1 MLMKKTL
8 LSLFAIL
15 MATVAYAG
23 DGTKE
28 NPFTIAEVKT
38 NCPTD
43 GSAINDVYVKGYIV
57 GTAKS
62 GSAFAEEPVNSNL
75 FIADSQTETDA
86 NNCVPVELKKGSN
99 ARTEL
104 NLVDHPDNL
113 GKLIVLCGSITKYF
127 SVPGVKSVTEF
138 SLSGE
143 STNPGDS
150 GSGDEG
156 GNEGGDVDLPTTLSN
171 GSFETW
177 TDGVADGWKS
187 ASTASNGTVT
197 QSAEAHSG
205 TYAAMLANAKTNKR
219 LASSEIALEAGTYT
233 FSFYVKSASSEISGS
248 LKPGYVPVTKEGE
261 SYNVGTY
268 VYGSQFNSITT
279 DWTQISF
286 EFTLNENAIVCLLV
300 MNTKST
306 DTNTY
311 ADLIIDDASLTKK
324 ADSGND
330 DPGTATQTNYIFT
343 KATSLTNGGKY
354 LIGAMV
360 DGVVKVAQ
368 NLPSRSTHGYLKV
381 TNATEK
387 DGKIKM
393 SSLEDVYTISGS
405 NIIDSQ
411 NRYVY
416 QTGTYNSFN
425 VAADAPEGVDWTIT
439 FNGDGTVMIT
449 NDDVQKTI
457 QYDAQHDSYGSYD
470 DVHGIYPALYL
481 LTGTEEVTPEPP
493 VETPISTI
501 AAVQAGEVGLY
512 RIQGTVV
519 ATSSRGALVYDTT
532 GYIYIFDQAISA
544 AVGDKVDVEGTTSDY
559 GGFKQFSANNKYT
572 MTKTGTVTVT
582 HPAAVELD
590 LDAWAAAPVMQYVK
604 LTGNLAISGNYYNV
618 TVDGKTAV
626 GSLVYPTDEIK
637 AKLTEGEVTVYGY
650 AVYVTTSKGTTYVN
664 VVVTSVN
671 GEDVD
676 PGENETPVSTIAA
689 VQAGEAGLYRIQ
701 GTVVATSSRGAL
713 VYDTTGYIYIFDQ
726 AISAAVGDKV
736 DVEGTTSD
744 YGGFKQFSANNKYT
758 MTKTGTATVTHPA
771 AVELDLDAW
780 AAAPVMQYVKL
791 TGNLAISGNYYNV
804 TVDGKTAVGSLVYPT
819 DEIKA
824 KLTEGEVT
832 VFGYAVYIT
841 TSKGTTYVNIIT
853 TSVGTDTVV
862 KGIDADQ
869 KAQEI
874 YDMTGRRVSRMT
886 KGLYIVGGKKI
897 LK

>member
-1 MLMKKTL
+1 MKKTL

-28 NPFTIAEVKT
+28 NHFTIAEVKT

-113 GKLIVLCGSITKYF
+113 GRLVVLCGSITKYF

-138 SLSGE
+138 TLSGE

-261 SYNVGTY
+261 SYSVGTY
-268 VYGSQFNSITT
+268 VYGSQVNSITA

-330 DPGTATQTNYIFT
+330 DPGTTTQTNYIFT

-368 NLPSRSTHGYLKV
+368 NLPSSSTHGYLKV

-493 VETPISTI
+493 VETPVSTI
-501 AAVQAGEVGLY
+501 AAVQAGEVSLY
-512 RIQGTVV
+512 RIQGAVV
-519 ATSSRGALVYDTT
+519 ATSARGALVYDTT

-572 MTKTGTVTVT
+572 MSKTGTATVT

-664 VVVTSVN
+664 
-671 GEDVD
+671 
-676 PGENETPVSTIAA
+676 
-689 VQAGEAGLYRIQ
+689 
-701 GTVVATSSRGAL
+701 
-713 VYDTTGYIYIFDQ
+713 
-726 AISAAVGDKV
+726 
-736 DVEGTTSD
+736 
-744 YGGFKQFSANNKYT
+744 
-758 MTKTGTATVTHPA
+758 
-771 AVELDLDAW
+771 
-780 AAAPVMQYVKL
+780 
-791 TGNLAISGNYYNV
+791 
-804 TVDGKTAVGSLVYPT
+804 
-819 DEIKA
+819 
-824 KLTEGEVT
+824 
-832 VFGYAVYIT
+832 
-841 TSKGTTYVNIIT
+841 IIT
-853 TSVGTDTVV
+853 TSVGTDTAV

>member
-1 MLMKKTL
+1 MKKTL

-99 ARTEL
+99 ARTGL
-104 NLVDHPDNL
+104 NLVDHSDNL
-113 GKLIVLCGSITKYF
+113 GRLVVLCGSITKYF

-268 VYGSQFNSITT
+268 VYGSQVNSITT

-368 NLPSRSTHGYLKV
+368 NLPSSSTHGYLKV

-572 MTKTGTVTVT
+572 MTKTGT
-582 HPAAVELD
+582 
-590 LDAWAAAPVMQYVK
+590 
-604 LTGNLAISGNYYNV
+604 
-618 TVDGKTAV
+618 
-626 GSLVYPTDEIK
+626 
-637 AKLTEGEVTVYGY
+637 
-650 AVYVTTSKGTTYVN
+650 
-664 VVVTSVN
+664 
-671 GEDVD
+671 
-676 PGENETPVSTIAA
+676 
-689 VQAGEAGLYRIQ
+689 
-701 GTVVATSSRGAL
+701 
-713 VYDTTGYIYIFDQ
+713 
-726 AISAAVGDKV
+726 
-736 DVEGTTSD
+736 
-744 YGGFKQFSANNKYT
+744 
-758 MTKTGTATVTHPA
+758 ATVTHPA

>member
-1 MLMKKTL
+1 MKKTL

-113 GKLIVLCGSITKYF
+113 GRLVVLCGSITKYF

-138 SLSGE
+138 TLSGE

-156 GNEGGDVDLPTTLSN
+156 GNEAGDVDLPTTLSN

-205 TYAAMLANAKTNKR
+205 TSAAMLANAKTNKR

-261 SYNVGTY
+261 SYSVGTY
-268 VYGSQFNSITT
+268 VYGSQVNSITT

-330 DPGTATQTNYIFT
+330 DPGTTTQTNYIFT

-368 NLPSRSTHGYLKV
+368 NLPSSSTHGYLKV

-493 VETPISTI
+493 VETPVSTI

-572 MTKTGTVTVT
+572 MTKTGT
-582 HPAAVELD
+582 
-590 LDAWAAAPVMQYVK
+590 
-604 LTGNLAISGNYYNV
+604 
-618 TVDGKTAV
+618 
-626 GSLVYPTDEIK
+626 
-637 AKLTEGEVTVYGY
+637 
-650 AVYVTTSKGTTYVN
+650 
-664 VVVTSVN
+664 
-671 GEDVD
+671 
-676 PGENETPVSTIAA
+676 
-689 VQAGEAGLYRIQ
+689 
-701 GTVVATSSRGAL
+701 
-713 VYDTTGYIYIFDQ
+713 
-726 AISAAVGDKV
+726 
-736 DVEGTTSD
+736 
-744 YGGFKQFSANNKYT
+744 
-758 MTKTGTATVTHPA
+758 ATVTHPA
-771 AVELDLDAW
+771 AIELDLDAW

-853 TSVGTDTVV
+853 TSVGTDTAV
-862 KGIDADQ
+862 KGINAEQ

>member
-1 MLMKKTL
+1 MKKTL

-138 SLSGE
+138 TLSGE

-156 GNEGGDVDLPTTLSN
+156 GNEAGDVDLPTTLSN

-205 TYAAMLANAKTNKR
+205 TSAAMLANAKTNKR

-261 SYNVGTY
+261 SYSVGTY
-268 VYGSQFNSITT
+268 VYGSQVNSITT

-330 DPGTATQTNYIFT
+330 DPGTTTQTNYIFT

-368 NLPSRSTHGYLKV
+368 NLPSSSTHGYLKV

-425 VAADAPEGVDWTIT
+425 VAVEAPEGVDWTIT
-439 FNGDGTVMIT
+439 FNEDGTVMIT

-493 VETPISTI
+493 VETPVSTI

-572 MTKTGTVTVT
+572 MTKTGT
-582 HPAAVELD
+582 
-590 LDAWAAAPVMQYVK
+590 
-604 LTGNLAISGNYYNV
+604 
-618 TVDGKTAV
+618 
-626 GSLVYPTDEIK
+626 
-637 AKLTEGEVTVYGY
+637 
-650 AVYVTTSKGTTYVN
+650 
-664 VVVTSVN
+664 
-671 GEDVD
+671 
-676 PGENETPVSTIAA
+676 
-689 VQAGEAGLYRIQ
+689 
-701 GTVVATSSRGAL
+701 
-713 VYDTTGYIYIFDQ
+713 
-726 AISAAVGDKV
+726 
-736 DVEGTTSD
+736 
-744 YGGFKQFSANNKYT
+744 
-758 MTKTGTATVTHPA
+758 ATVTHPA
-771 AVELDLDAW
+771 AIELDLDAW

-853 TSVGTDTVV
+853 TSAGSDTAV
-862 KGIDADQ
+862 KGINAEQ

>member
-138 SLSGE
+138 TLSGE
-143 STNPGDS
+143 STYQGDS

-156 GNEGGDVDLPTTLSN
+156 GNEGGNEGGDVGLPTTLSN

-261 SYNVGTY
+261 SYSVGTY
-268 VYGSQFNSITT
+268 VYGSQVNSITT

-330 DPGTATQTNYIFT
+330 DPGTTTQTNYIFT

-368 NLPSRSTHGYLKV
+368 NLPSSSTHGYLKV

-493 VETPISTI
+493 VETPVSTI
-501 AAVQAGEVGLY
+501 AAVQAGEV
-512 RIQGTVV
+512 
-519 ATSSRGALVYDTT
+519 
-532 GYIYIFDQAISA
+532 
-544 AVGDKVDVEGTTSDY
+544 
-559 GGFKQFSANNKYT
+559 
-572 MTKTGTVTVT
+572 
-582 HPAAVELD
+582 
-590 LDAWAAAPVMQYVK
+590 
-604 LTGNLAISGNYYNV
+604 
-618 TVDGKTAV
+618 
-626 GSLVYPTDEIK
+626 
-637 AKLTEGEVTVYGY
+637 
-650 AVYVTTSKGTTYVN
+650 
-664 VVVTSVN
+664 
-671 GEDVD
+671 
-676 PGENETPVSTIAA
+676 
-689 VQAGEAGLYRIQ
+689 GLYRIQ

-853 TSVGTDTVV
+853 TSVGSDTAV

>member
-1 MLMKKTL
+1 MKKTL

-138 SLSGE
+138 SFSE
-143 STNPGDS
+143 DSTNPGDS
-150 GSGDEG
+150 GSGD
-156 GNEGGDVDLPTTLSN
+156 
-171 GSFETW
+171 
-177 TDGVADGWKS
+177 
-187 ASTASNGTVT
+187 
-197 QSAEAHSG
+197 
-205 TYAAMLANAKTNKR
+205 
-219 LASSEIALEAGTYT
+219 
-233 FSFYVKSASSEISGS
+233 
-248 LKPGYVPVTKEGE
+248 
-261 SYNVGTY
+261 
-268 VYGSQFNSITT
+268 
-279 DWTQISF
+279 
-286 EFTLNENAIVCLLV
+286 
-300 MNTKST
+300 
-306 DTNTY
+306 
-311 ADLIIDDASLTKK
+311 
-324 ADSGND
+324 
-330 DPGTATQTNYIFT
+330 PGTTTQTNYIFT

-368 NLPSRSTHGYLKV
+368 NLPSSSTHGYLKV

-637 AKLTEGEVTVYGY
+637 AKLTEGEVTV
-650 AVYVTTSKGTTYVN
+650 
-664 VVVTSVN
+664 
-671 GEDVD
+671 
-676 PGENETPVSTIAA
+676 
-689 VQAGEAGLYRIQ
+689 
-701 GTVVATSSRGAL
+701 
-713 VYDTTGYIYIFDQ
+713 
-726 AISAAVGDKV
+726 
-736 DVEGTTSD
+736 
-744 YGGFKQFSANNKYT
+744 
-758 MTKTGTATVTHPA
+758 
-771 AVELDLDAW
+771 
-780 AAAPVMQYVKL
+780 
-791 TGNLAISGNYYNV
+791 
-804 TVDGKTAVGSLVYPT
+804 
-819 DEIKA
+819 
-824 KLTEGEVT
+824 
-832 VFGYAVYIT
+832 FGYAVYIT

-853 TSVGTDTVV
+853 TSVGTDTAV
-862 KGIDADQ
+862 KGINAEQ
-869 KAQEI
+869 KTQEI

>member
-1 MLMKKTL
+1 MKKTL

-113 GKLIVLCGSITKYF
+113 GRLVVLCGSITKYF

-138 SLSGE
+138 TLSGE

-205 TYAAMLANAKTNKR
+205 TSAAMLANAKTNKR

-268 VYGSQFNSITT
+268 VYGSQVNSITT

-330 DPGTATQTNYIFT
+330 DPGTTTQTNYIFT

-368 NLPSRSTHGYLKV
+368 NLPSSSTHGYLKV

-470 DVHGIYPALYL
+470 DAHGIYPALYL

-493 VETPISTI
+493 VETPVSTI

-544 AVGDKVDVEGTTSDY
+544 T
-559 GGFKQFSANNKYT
+559 
-572 MTKTGTVTVT
+572 
-582 HPAAVELD
+582 
-590 LDAWAAAPVMQYVK
+590 
-604 LTGNLAISGNYYNV
+604 
-618 TVDGKTAV
+618 
-626 GSLVYPTDEIK
+626 
-637 AKLTEGEVTVYGY
+637 
-650 AVYVTTSKGTTYVN
+650 
-664 VVVTSVN
+664 
-671 GEDVD
+671 
-676 PGENETPVSTIAA
+676 
-689 VQAGEAGLYRIQ
+689 
-701 GTVVATSSRGAL
+701 
-713 VYDTTGYIYIFDQ
+713 
-726 AISAAVGDKV
+726 VGDKV

-853 TSVGTDTVV
+853 TSVGTDTAV
-862 KGIDADQ
+862 KGINAEQ
-869 KAQEI
+869 KTQEI

>member
-1 MLMKKTL
+1 MKKTL
-8 LSLFAIL
+8 LFLFAIL
-15 MATVAYAG
+15 MATVAFAG

-28 NPFTIAEVKT
+28 NPFTIAEVKN

-75 FIADSQTETDA
+75 FVADSQTETDA

-113 GKLIVLCGSITKYF
+113 GRLVVLCGSITKYF

-138 SLSGE
+138 TLSGE

-261 SYNVGTY
+261 SYSVGTY
-268 VYGSQFNSITT
+268 VYGSQVNSITT

-330 DPGTATQTNYIFT
+330 DPGTTTQTNYIFT

-368 NLPSRSTHGYLKV
+368 NLPSSSTHGYLKV
-381 TNATEK
+381 TNTTEK

-425 VAADAPEGVDWTIT
+425 VAAEAPEGVDWTIT
-439 FNGDGTVMIT
+439 FNEDGTVMIT

-493 VETPISTI
+493 VETPVSTI

-664 VVVTSVN
+664 
-671 GEDVD
+671 
-676 PGENETPVSTIAA
+676 
-689 VQAGEAGLYRIQ
+689 
-701 GTVVATSSRGAL
+701 
-713 VYDTTGYIYIFDQ
+713 
-726 AISAAVGDKV
+726 
-736 DVEGTTSD
+736 
-744 YGGFKQFSANNKYT
+744 
-758 MTKTGTATVTHPA
+758 
-771 AVELDLDAW
+771 
-780 AAAPVMQYVKL
+780 
-791 TGNLAISGNYYNV
+791 
-804 TVDGKTAVGSLVYPT
+804 
-819 DEIKA
+819 
-824 KLTEGEVT
+824 
-832 VFGYAVYIT
+832 
-841 TSKGTTYVNIIT
+841 IIT
-853 TSVGTDTVV
+853 TSVGTDTAV
-862 KGIDADQ
+862 KGINAEQ